1 MPRLSSL
8 EELRPSPMLI
18 CTLVLV
24 SYFFV
29 TAGIAYDIINEPPAV
44 GGQTDPVTGAVK
56 PMTFMPYRL
65 NGQFILEGLSGG
77 FFYTL
82 GGVGII
88 LLDLSRDKNQSVL
101 FRNVYLGLGLAIT
114 ILSYMVCMVF
124 IRIKMPGYMR

>member
-18 CTLVLV
+18 CALVLV

-101 FRNVYLGLGLAIT
+101 FRNVYLGLGLAMT

>member
-1 MPRLSSL
+1 MARFNSL
-8 EELRPSPMLI
+8 EELRPSPMLV

-29 TAGIAYDIINEPPAV
+29 TAGVAYDIINEPPAI
-44 GGQTDPVTGAVK
+44 GGTTDPVTGAVK

-65 NGQFILEGLSGG
+65 NGQFILEGISGG

-88 LLDLSRDKNQSVL
+88 LLDLSRNKNKSTL
-101 FRNVYLGLGLAIT
+101 FRNFFMALGASILV
-114 ILSYMVCMVF
+114 LSYVVCMIF
-124 IRIKMPGYMR
+124 IRIKMPNYRR

>member
-1 MPRLSSL
+1 MGKFSSL
-8 EELRPSPMLI
+8 EELRPSPMFV

-29 TAGIAYDIINEPPAV
+29 TAGVAYDIINEPPAV
-44 GGQTDPVTGAVK
+44 GATTDPVTGAVK

-65 NGQFILEGLSGG
+65 NGQFILEGISGG

-88 LLDLSRDKNQSVL
+88 LLDLSRDKNKSTL
-101 FRNVYLGLGLAIT
+101 FRNFFMGMGFFLTL
-114 ILSYMVCMVF
+114 LSWAACMTF

>member
-1 MPRLSSL
+1 MARLSSL
-8 EELRPSPMLI
+8 EELRPSAMFI
-18 CTLVLV
+18 CTLVLA

-88 LLDLSRDKNQSVL
+88 LLDLSRDKNKSTL
-101 FRNVYLGLGLAIT
+101 FRNFYMMLGFATT